1 MGLRLTLTRQVDD
14 GESTTGLLTGTAP
27 NGEAM
32 SFATIEL
39 PWKNN
44 LHQISCIPPGVYQT
58 EWYDSP
64 RHGRVL
70 RLKDV
75 PDRSQIEVHSAN
87 LAMQLLGCIALGKK
101 PGTLG
106 GAKAVLYSRIAL
118 AHFYEL
124 LKGETPEI
132 EVLAAKH
139 QYLS

>member
-1 MGLRLTLTRQVDD
+1 MALKLTLTRRSDD
-14 GESTTGLLTGTAP
+14 GESTTGLLTGLLP
-27 NGEAM
+27 SGEEM

-44 LHQISCIPPGVYQT
+44 LHEISCIPPGIYQT

-75 PDRSQIEVHSAN
+75 TDRSQIEIHSAN
-87 LAMQLLGCIALGKK
+87 IAMQLRGCIALGKK

-106 GAKAVLYSRIAL
+106 GARAVLYSRIAL
-118 AHFYEL
+118 ASFYAML
-124 LKGETPEI
+124 NGETPEI
-132 EVLAAKH
+132 EIIGV
-139 QYLS
+139 